1 MFSRMTSDRFEAGK
15 GHTIGPGHYEIKTTM
30 RDSATAIA
38 GPDRWME
45 DSFVTPGPGYY
56 ERCPSVEHF
65 DVPSKMQPKTPRCS
79 DVVAKTPRAGSGVR
93 SKENR
98 APDRVA
104 TPKRSKGSVLSEAEV
119 ERMKRR
125 LEQEERR
132 RAKAESRLRELECML
147 DASARESESRP
158 LESRILNSQDSTC
171 DLQLDV
177 KPSRLLFGSKSDGG
191 SSQDDQ
197 ENSCARCTEMEANI
211 ELARVEAAIELQ
223 ETQRQHAETV
233 KQQDEKNTEHLS
245 ELQTTQSALVQATG
259 QLGTLEEE
267 LATRASEVNEVRHQL
282 AGTMEKLEDAQRQV
296 EEQASQLQQKSA
308 DADASAAETQTLVSR
323 LQTSEAKVLELS
335 ELLGLQV
342 EESSAKDTEL
352 QELRKVRNGM
362 QDACKCLTDQISEM
376 TREVCERTAEVA
388 ELRANV
394 DHMEEK
400 AVKQA
405 KEMDQQASE
414 MQKSRANHGMLW
426 KELNSSKELVKNQ
439 TTELERQASEYAI
452 KSAECARLQAQ
463 LTEVQARVVQLQ
475 LKTTMQDA
483 LVESGEEQRQ
493 LLDRQTADLKDLR
506 MRAATLED
514 ARLRS
519 STTHAE
525 LSTEHS
531 ELRRLLTQKSTKVAE
546 LEAAK
551 FIMET
556 GLTVSREAIAARD
569 QELQTERE
577 ACKRAQA
584 ESLRLELL
592 SERATAEAREGF
604 VGHHWLRMVGEILH
618 VDRDRSVSVRD
629 RIRRSDSSVTRDCPL
644 SSSQALPS
652 QTEDGA
658 LVSAVVQRIVVS
670 CLRRRISCSQEKAC
684 DAVADGGVQ
693 LQTSLPRTVV
703 EAGVGALWCKQQ
715 ELRNELEAAR
725 AEIAELKREKEM
737 SQFSVGR
744 PTEGSHCLA
753 YRAEDEDNGAMDSEL
768 EAQRQQNRELML
780 SMKQFHSDLQL
791 LTLENENMRGTV
803 AIFEGNL
810 SRATEDRARLI
821 GHSNPKQKIH
831 YTMRL
836 KEESNLLRD
845 ELKKSRKR
853 IVQLEAGRRDEHHW
867 DTFSGA
873 SKTGNVE
880 TSILGSDLDDAECH
894 NIAVLRRRCQ
904 AQEMSVERI
913 SGNLHHVMA
922 LVERAVSL
930 GAYADGESS
939 ISGVPG
945 NFSELL
951 DRLRNMAVVPSQGH
965 AFAGEHQ

>member
-1 MFSRMTSDRFEAGK
+1 MTSDRFEAGK

-30 RDSATAIA
+30 RDSATVIA

-45 DSFVTPGPGYY
+45 ESFVTPGPGYY

-79 DVVAKTPRAGSGVR
+79 DAVAKTPRAGSGVR

-125 LEQEERR
+125 LELEERR
-132 RAKAESRLRELECML
+132 RAKAESRLRELESML
-147 DASARESESRP
+147 DASARVSESRP

-197 ENSCARCTEMEANI
+197 EHSCARCAEMEANI
-211 ELARVEAAIELQ
+211 ELARVEAAVELQ

-233 KQQDEKNTEHLS
+233 MQQDEKITEHLS
-245 ELQTTQSALVQATG
+245 ELHTTQSALVQATG

-267 LATRASEVNEVRHQL
+267 LATRASEVNEVRLQL
-282 AGTMEKLEDAQRQV
+282 AGTVDKLEDAQRQV

-308 DADASAAETQTLVSR
+308 DADASAAETQTLISR
-323 LQTSEAKVLELS
+323 LQTSEAKVLEQS
-335 ELLGLQV
+335 ELLELQV
-342 EESSAKDTEL
+342 EESSVKDTEL

-388 ELRANV
+388 ELRTVV

-452 KSAECARLQAQ
+452 KSSECARLQAQ

-483 LVESGEEQRQ
+483 LFESGEEQKQ

-506 MRAATLED
+506 MRAATLEE
-514 ARLRS
+514 AQLRS

-531 ELRRLLTQKSTKVAE
+531 ELRRLLTQKSIKVAE

-551 FIMET
+551 FVMET
-556 GLTVSREAIAARD
+556 GLTVSREATAARD

-584 ESLRLELL
+584 EALRLELL

-604 VGHHWLRMVGEILH
+604 VGHHWLRIVGEILR

-629 RIRRSDSSVTRDCPL
+629 RIRRSDSSVTRDCSL
-644 SSSQALPS
+644 SSSQALPP
-652 QTEDGA
+652 QNEDGA

-670 CLRRRISCSQEKAC
+670 CLRRRISCSLEKAC

-693 LQTSLPRTVV
+693 LQTSLPRTV

-744 PTEGSHCLA
+744 PTEDSHCLA
-753 YRAEDEDNGAMDSEL
+753 YRAEDEDTGTMDAEL
-768 EAQRQQNRELML
+768 EAQRQQNRELLL

-867 DTFSGA
+867 DTFSSA
-873 SKTGNVE
+873 SKTGSVE
-880 TSILGSDLDDAECH
+880 TSVLGSDLNDAECH

-904 AQEMSVERI
+904 AQEMAVERI